1 MALTL
6 KNHLG
11 LTNYCHTH
19 THTQKRKPF
28 FGLWFKTF
36 KDLLFI
42 KLSVELKQK
51 TQKTAINEEDNQ
63 QERLHVSPGNE
74 GEGMKR
80 DQPNPPL
87 FSKWATVSVIA
98 DSFLTDSVWKT

>member
-11 LTNYCHTH
+11 LTNYCH

-80 DQPNPPL
+80 QTNRIPHSSPNERR
-87 FSKWATVSVIA
+87 
-98 DSFLTDSVWKT
+98 